1 MMANKPLRFFL
12 LGVLAV
18 WTIVSIAALGGMY
31 KLWWERERVNYFGKT
46 VEVQRSLVLRNAG
59 SPETLLDVYKTLD
72 MIWPQDITY
81 SATGDQNQL
90 SYLKYLLLPRIPAG
104 SDHYSLDAGGV
115 FSSPVASAALPVEQK
130 HNRPSIFALLG
141 SLFVFAGLTLVL
153 KKLFKRLPFS
163 FPELFGCTL
172 LICMVCVVVS
182 RAVFA
187 GAVPAFYLLTLVGVA
202 SWIWLFIRKY
212 FGNTTQSLAILSVD
226 RSRKDHPRSS
236 RAKIWQLIVPAI
248 IALSIHW
255 SLIMS
260 IIVVPD
266 DWDAWAIW
274 AAKAKVLALGHGPLF
289 DVSHFGHADYPLLL
303 PSVWAYSGWLGGG
316 WEEMWSRGWG
326 GVFLLLVVWEIVV
339 IIERVTGRR
348 DLGMLGGAL
357 FVSMPMVPLIASWSY
372 AEAPFWLLTTACI
385 GCLLLEGSEGE
396 KTKVFIAA
404 LLAAATA
411 YTKNEGVMFAVITCF
426 WMLFVPGTRKPKQ
439 ILIFVVTFSLCYF
452 PWFYWTHVTLQ
463 LGSHAVSGLYLD
475 LENLQRAFSRIPP
488 ALEAIEKI
496 WLDVKQWNIVLW
508 LCLCFACLGL
518 FTSEGRKWIVIP
530 AGMLLGYF
538 IIIIFHQAEIYW
550 QVGTAWNRLTL
561 HAIPLLLIGGVIQA
575 RELFLSKKE

>member
-1 MMANKPLRFFL
+1 
-12 LGVLAV
+12 
-18 WTIVSIAALGGMY
+18 
-31 KLWWERERVNYFGKT
+31 
-46 VEVQRSLVLRNAG
+46 
-59 SPETLLDVYKTLD
+59 
-72 MIWPQDITY
+72 
-81 SATGDQNQL
+81 
-90 SYLKYLLLPRIPAG
+90 
-104 SDHYSLDAGGV
+104 
-115 FSSPVASAALPVEQK
+115 
-130 HNRPSIFALLG
+130 
-141 SLFVFAGLTLVL
+141 
-153 KKLFKRLPFS
+153 
-163 FPELFGCTL
+163 
-172 LICMVCVVVS
+172 
-182 RAVFA
+182 
-187 GAVPAFYLLTLVGVA
+187 
-202 SWIWLFIRKY
+202 
-212 FGNTTQSLAILSVD
+212 
-226 RSRKDHPRSS
+226 
-236 RAKIWQLIVPAI
+236 
-248 IALSIHW
+248 
-255 SLIMS
+255 
-260 IIVVPD
+260 
-266 DWDAWAIW
+266 
-274 AAKAKVLALGHGPLF
+274 
-289 DVSHFGHADYPLLL
+289 
-303 PSVWAYSGWLGGG
+303 
-316 WEEMWSRGWG
+316 MWSRGWG

>member
-153 KKLFKRLPFS
+153 KKLFKRLPVS

-274 AAKAKVLALGHGPLF
+274 AAKAKVLALGHGPL
-289 DVSHFGHADYPLLL
+289 L
-303 PSVWAYSGWLGGG
+303 
-316 WEEMWSRGWG
+316 M
-326 GVFLLLVVWEIVV
+326 
-339 IIERVTGRR
+339 
-348 DLGMLGGAL
+348 
-357 FVSMPMVPLIASWSY
+357 
-372 AEAPFWLLTTACI
+372 
-385 GCLLLEGSEGE
+385 
-396 KTKVFIAA
+396 
-404 LLAAATA
+404 
-411 YTKNEGVMFAVITCF
+411 
-426 WMLFVPGTRKPKQ
+426 
-439 ILIFVVTFSLCYF
+439 
-452 PWFYWTHVTLQ
+452 
-463 LGSHAVSGLYLD
+463 
-475 LENLQRAFSRIPP
+475 
-488 ALEAIEKI
+488 
-496 WLDVKQWNIVLW
+496 
-508 LCLCFACLGL
+508 
-518 FTSEGRKWIVIP
+518 
-530 AGMLLGYF
+530 
-538 IIIIFHQAEIYW
+538 
-550 QVGTAWNRLTL
+550 
-561 HAIPLLLIGGVIQA
+561 
-575 RELFLSKKE
+575 